1 MEEGVVMTG
10 VVAMAEGTRTTIRMT
25 RDVVVAETLAIFSGG
40 FQAFLLDH
48 QHPEADM
55 VVVVG
60 GPGGYR
66 KTINQN
72 IDINT
77 VCMPVNL
84 AET

>member
-1 MEEGVVMTG
+1 MTG

-25 RDVVVAETLAIFSGG
+25 RDVVVAETLAIFSEG

-48 QHPEADM
+48 HHPGADM
-55 VVVVG
+55 VVVVVG